1 MVKILSVN
9 AGDIRDTSSI
19 PESGGSPGG
28 GKAMETHYSILAWAI
43 SWTEDPGAL

>member
-19 PESGGSPGG
+19 PESG